1 MPTLHDVTTRASEG
15 SIDLVYVLVGPERLL
30 IERAVDALR
39 AAVDDMGAPGF
50 NVDVFVGKG
59 LEAGPVISAARTL
72 PMMADVRLVLVRH
85 VDAMTP
91 SEQTSL
97 ADYLDDP
104 ADTACVVLT
113 AEKLDGRSKLVKSA
127 KKRGFLV
134 EAKPLRGRELREFIR
149 AEASARDHHIAPQ
162 AVETLLDAVGDDLA
176 AIDDSMERLSLFVGA
191 GQRIDAQAVMQCV
204 TRIRVES
211 IWSLV
216 DAIGL
221 KDRRKGIAAAQSLLD
236 DREPPLRLLAMVAR
250 QLRIVAKMREA
261 LSEGLRPQEAA
272 KRAGAPPF
280 KASDLT
286 ESARRF
292 TAESLGWAFAVI
304 AETDRALKGSKRPA
318 DTIFQEAVLELCAD
332 RPHARARERY
342 SPLT

>member
-1 MPTLHDVTTRASEG
+1 M
-15 SIDLVYVLVGPERLL
+15 
-30 IERAVDALR
+30 ERAVDAIR
-39 AAVDDMGAPGF
+39 KAVDATGAPGF
-50 NVDVFVGKG
+50 NTEIFDGKG
-59 LEAGPVISAARTL
+59 LEAARAISAARTL
-72 PMMADVRLVLVRH
+72 PMMAEKRLILIRH

-91 SEQTSL
+91 TEQNALTL
-97 ADYLDDP
+97 YLDDP
-104 ADTACVVLT
+104 ADSGCLVMTAD
-113 AEKLDGRSKLVKSA
+113 KLDGRSKLAKAA
-127 KKRGFLV
+127 KKKGVLV
-134 EAKPLRGRELREFIR
+134 DAKPLRGRQLREFIR
-149 AEASARDHHIAPQ
+149 AEAGARDHNIAPQ
-162 AVETLLDAVGDDLA
+162 AVETLLDAVGDDLS
-176 AIDDSMERLSLFVGA
+176 AIDDAMERLSLFVGA
-191 GQRIDAQAVMQCV
+191 GQRIDADAVMQCV

-250 QLRIVAKMREA
+250 QLRIVARMREA

-280 KASDLT
+280 KAADLT

-292 TAESLGWAFAVI
+292 TADSLGQAFALI

-318 DTIFQEAVLELCAD
+318 DVILQDAVLQLCAE
-332 RPHARARERY
+332 RRAQ
-342 SPLT
+342 L